1 MDAKY
6 NPDTHHRKSVRLKHY
21 DYSQAGAYF
30 ITICTHNR
38 ECLFGEIIDGKMAL
52 NDAGQM
58 VQAVWDEIPGNYD
71 GVETDVFV
79 IMPNHVHGIV
89 VIVGAGPC
97 ACPNYGQ
104 PQHGQ
109 PRGVAPTVLSL
120 PDVVHRFKTLSTK
133 RYVDG
138 VKQHNW
144 KSFDKKLWKRN
155 YYEHIVRGETELNKI
170 HGYIINNPL
179 NWQTDDENP
188 DR

>member
-1 MDAKY
+1 M
-6 NPDTHHRKSVRLKHY
+6 
-21 DYSQAGAYF
+21 
-30 ITICTHNR
+30 I
-38 ECLFGEIIDGKMAL
+38 L

-97 ACPNYGQ
+97 ACPN
-104 PQHGQ
+104 HGQ

-144 KSFDKKLWKRN
+144 KSFDKKLWQRN
-155 YYEHIVRGETELNKI
+155 YYEHIIRDETELNKI
-170 HGYIINNPL
+170 REYIINNPL

-188 DR
+188 YKQQASGIEIWHERQIDELVYKLYDLTPEEIEIVENSKTK